1 MTLTGTDMAT
11 RKTTT
16 TEEATAT
23 TEPLASELVT
33 PVTEVTTETTA
44 AAPAPSAEP
53 ARDPNEPIGTPPS
66 GGRWTWDIPGQ
77 AWLQLDAPS
86 A

>member
-1 MTLTGTDMAT
+1 MA
-11 RKTTT
+11 RKTA
-16 TEEATAT
+16 TEEAIVA
-23 TEPLASELVT
+23 EPAAE
-33 PVTEVTTETTA
+33 EA
-44 AAPAPSAEP
+44 AAPAPAAEAVATEP

-66 GGRWTWDIPGQ
+66 GGRWTWDVPGQ